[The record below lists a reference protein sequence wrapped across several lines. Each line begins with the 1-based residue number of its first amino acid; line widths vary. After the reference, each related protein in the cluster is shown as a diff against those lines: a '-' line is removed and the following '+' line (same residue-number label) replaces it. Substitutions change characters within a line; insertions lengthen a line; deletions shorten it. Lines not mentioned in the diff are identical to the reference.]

1 MRFAEPQLGLRVCVC
16 VCVLEFIL
24 TLLRRKFSSA
34 GMVISHVFYLAD
46 WLHTE
51 IFIAWC
57 NDFPQLFNCVTR
69 AEVQSTLSLAPLRMA
84 TYKSTLPVL
93 QSTLHSPLHSSVCSL
108 QSTVSRLQSAVCCL
122 LSLAVG
128 HVKSLSSGH

>member
-1 MRFAEPQLGLRVCVC
+1 
-16 VCVLEFIL
+16 
-24 TLLRRKFSSA
+24 
-34 GMVISHVFYLAD
+34 MVISHVFHLAD

-84 TYKSTLPVL
+84 TYKSALPVL
-93 QSTLHSPLHSSVCSL
+93 QSTLSTPLFSL
-108 QSTVSRLQSAVCCL
+108 QSAVYSLQSPVCCL

>member
-1 MRFAEPQLGLRVCVC
+1 MSS
-16 VCVLEFIL
+16 IL
-24 TLLRRKFSSA
+24 S
-34 GMVISHVFYLAD
+34 D
-46 WLHTE
+46 WLYTE

-93 QSTLHSPLHSSVCSL
+93 QSPLSTPLPSL
-108 QSTVSRLQSAVCCL
+108 QSPVCCL
-122 LSLAVG
+122 KLWVMLSHLAAATNYAPQKRKRERESVKERDRERERQVG
-128 HVKSLSSGH
+128 WGRGHWHLD